1 MKVRRSRIK
10 GPVEIVAV
18 GLEHATKIQNLK
30 IKDGLLSA
38 FDFGERAA
46 ADVQTC
52 KLKLSRKPFLRP
64 PAFVAQSP
72 NLRSYDIAV
81 PHRARATQAPIAKG
95 QLALT
100 WFVSN
105 LPQLVTK
112 QPFSVF
118 RHRIVPWRFSRKCP
132 KGGDLL
138 SYFSSTQEEQHG
150 KERGHFSPSE
160 KVKIFT
166 AHRTGRREAYT
177 YLKEFVLDK
186 LEIPD
191 WPLDPMPSC
200 RE

>member
-10 GPVEIVAV
+10 GPIEIVAV
-18 GLEHATKIQNLK
+18 E

-52 KLKLSRKPFLRP
+52 ELKLNREPFLRP

-81 PHRARATQAPIAKG
+81 PHRARATQATIAKG
-95 QLALT
+95 QLALS

-118 RHRIVPWRFSRKCP
+118 RHRTVLCRFSRMC
-132 KGGDLL
+132 
-138 SYFSSTQEEQHG
+138 
-150 KERGHFSPSE
+150 
-160 KVKIFT
+160 
-166 AHRTGRREAYT
+166 
-177 YLKEFVLDK
+177 
-186 LEIPD
+186 
-191 WPLDPMPSC
+191 
-200 RE
+200 

>member
-30 IKDGLLSA
+30 IKDGLVSA

-81 PHRARATQAPIAKG
+81 PHRARAAQAPIAKG
-95 QLALT
+95 QLALS

-118 RHRIVPWRFSRKCP
+118 GHRIVLRRFSRNVGAIC
-132 KGGDLL
+132 
-138 SYFSSTQEEQHG
+138 
-150 KERGHFSPSE
+150 
-160 KVKIFT
+160 
-166 AHRTGRREAYT
+166 
-177 YLKEFVLDK
+177 
-186 LEIPD
+186 
-191 WPLDPMPSC
+191 
-200 RE
+200 

>member
-1 MKVRRSRIK
+1 MKVQRSRIK
-10 GPVEIVAV
+10 EPVEIVAV

-38 FDFGERAA
+38 FDFGEGAA

-81 PHRARATQAPIAKG
+81 PHRARATQAPIAKD
-95 QLALT
+95 QLALS

-112 QPFSVF
+112 QPLSVF
-118 RHRIVPWRFSRKCP
+118 RHRIVLCRFSP
-132 KGGDLL
+132 NVLKGA
-138 SYFSSTQEEQHG
+138 
-150 KERGHFSPSE
+150 
-160 KVKIFT
+160 I
-166 AHRTGRREAYT
+166 
-177 YLKEFVLDK
+177 
-186 LEIPD
+186 
-191 WPLDPMPSC
+191 C
-200 RE
+200 